1 LRQSVTSAYR
11 TEYYQNILRQPV
23 PFYDKE
29 DNASGSLM
37 SRLSTDPKQIQEAF
51 GVNGAFPLIAIFNLV
66 GCAAVSFSFGW
77 KLSLVALLAALPVMF
92 LAAFMRLRYEIKF
105 EAMNANVFSR
115 SSHFATEAIG
125 AFRTVSALTMEDF
138 ILDKFSTL
146 LKEQVRKAFRKA
158 IYATLVFALSDSVEL
173 CAMALTFW

>member
-1 LRQSVTSAYR
+1 
-11 TEYYQNILRQPV
+11 
-23 PFYDKE
+23 
-29 DNASGSLM
+29 M